1 MGVNWAGGLIRWV
14 PHESAEGRVFPLN
27 HLHPFRL
34 AHPLEASKGHP
45 SRRVVL
51 HVGFGLHCFTIK
63 PRGVGTDLVSDNRE
77 TRTFD
82 VERYELSR
90 ELPDVI
96 RRVVAGKLRC
106 ERAGADNYVAV
117 DLINGH
123 RYGVF
128 FNMKRWSRHGPD
140 SMLLMVQSAYALH
153 PGKQHPGRGRC
164 SFNLLLGEVLR
175 GKAVQANEPNPREFS
190 PLLAD
195 IATVADSADSPA
207 LLLARIPE
215 SESPGQQCWS
225 RLRKSDALGYTR
237 SGRDPRSGWGAHL
250 LGYVLHARRYG
261 LPSAVSRQ
269 RSFPSLRQKKRP
281 CFQGRFP
288 VAS

>member
-1 MGVNWAGGLIRWV
+1 MGTNWAGGLIRWV
-14 PHESAEGRVFPLN
+14 PHQSADGRVFPLN

-34 AHPLEASKGHP
+34 THSLAAAKGHP
-45 SRRVVL
+45 SRRVLL
-51 HVGFGLHCFTIK
+51 HVGFGLHCFSSK
-63 PRGVGTDLVSDNRE
+63 PRDAPTDPVSDNRE

-90 ELPDVI
+90 ELPQVI
-96 RRVVAGKLRC
+96 RQVVGGKLRC
-106 ERAGADNYVAV
+106 ERAGADNYVV
-117 DLINGH
+117 VGLVNGH

-128 FNMKRWSRHGPD
+128 FNLKRWSRHGPD
-140 SMLLMVQSAYALH
+140 SVLLMVQSAYALH
-153 PGKQHPGRGRC
+153 PGKRHPGKGRC

-175 GKAVQANEPNPREFS
+175 GKAVRANEPDPRQFS
-190 PLLAD
+190 LLLANMA
-195 IATVADSADSPA
+195 ILATSADSPA
-207 LLLARIPE
+207 LLPARIPE

-237 SGRDPRSGWGAHL
+237 SGRDPRSRWGAHL